1 MTLFIQTFSEGR
13 ITLRLSRAWK
23 PERRSW
29 VATRRGLNKPVS
41 SSPPLRT
48 GRATWMASGSAPLIG
63 LHGVPMKRRFPLRQ
77 FHRSPPVDSL
87 RVHWGPLFPSS
98 QRRGAFAISPH
109 PGVHSFPVRRLL
121 CPIRL
126 FVRALAFRWGLPY
139 LLPTLLHI
147 PQEVSRVCHGGL
159 R

>member
-1 MTLFIQTFSEGR
+1 MAPASPTGSCP
-13 ITLRLSRAWK
+13 LRLALAGTSDD
-23 PERRSW
+23 PEAS
-29 VATRRGLNKPVS
+29 
-41 SSPPLRT
+41 LRT
-48 GRATWMASGSAPLIG
+48 SPDCVRDSAPRPAAHAFTAPGSTPLIV
-63 LHGVPMKRRFPLRQ
+63 LHGMPMKRRFPLRQ